1 MCLMKDKQRREA
13 IWEIFFTIAILQKS
27 ISTKASGDS
36 TKANFNK
43 SQSRQRNSS
52 NQNMFQ
58 KPKFYRRETTQP
70 SLTNR
75 APQRGNRISGLDE
88 LETSFAR
95 KISNNCKVS
104 HELSTRS
111 NSHTITISD
120 RNTPAESPKLDNSSI
135 YIYIYIQYVI
145 VFLFWTQTEDNYP
158 SWKKTTRQVRHRYH
172 KLTPQS
178 EKMTSKLIE
187 QQHWWWYIDHTPS
200 PPR

>member
-1 MCLMKDKQRREA
+1 MKDKQRREA
-13 IWEIFFTIAILQKS
+13 IREIFFTIAILQKS

-75 APQRGNRISGLDE
+75 APQRGNRISGLKDFYKKNIQQ
-88 LETSFAR
+88 LQS
-95 KISNNCKVS
+95 I
-104 HELSTRS
+104 TRTFNE

-120 RNTPAESPKLDNSSI
+120 RNTPAESPKLDNSST
-135 YIYIYIQYVI
+135 YIYTICHC
-145 VFLFWTQTEDNYP
+145 VFVLHAN
-158 SWKKTTRQVRHRYH
+158 RR
-172 KLTPQS
+172 
-178 EKMTSKLIE
+178 
-187 QQHWWWYIDHTPS
+187 
-200 PPR
+200 